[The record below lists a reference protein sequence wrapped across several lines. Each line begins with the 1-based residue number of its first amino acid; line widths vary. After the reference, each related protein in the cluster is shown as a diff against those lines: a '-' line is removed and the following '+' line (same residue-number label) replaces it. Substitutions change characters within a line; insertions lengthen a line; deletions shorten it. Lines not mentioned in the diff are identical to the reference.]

1 GRAPEASPS
10 LPCCPASERTCL
22 ARRLARSRGRC
33 RTAACLDAGTVR
45 SGLRDDYCIR
55 VNTSGSSPQWDV
67 LEDEPSHEEKIVRF
81 ARNDSWSVF
90 GENQTFRSRGDYLQT
105 QERRLRS
112 PFVESVCERI
122 EGDQR
127 GGTLNPI
134 TSLTAHQGYP
144 TGGKSCQC
152 AKCREAL
159 TGGFFLGNLR
169 RFHPGLKP
177 SPCEECGLACSCVA
191 SLSTQVDAGLVEKP
205 YEGQDAGRASETYAK
220 SLSSKISL
228 ECKKCGKAFIC
239 TSSFQGH
246 VRGSCGQS
254 VHACGVC
261 GNAFMFH
268 SRLTC
273 HVRTHAGERPSD
285 CIDYGKV
292 YSCLSYAQGHSSNQ
306 PGERVFQCGLC
317 GKAFTRRTYL
327 QSHVR
332 THTGGKPYKCQ
343 ECGKAFTRRAY
354 LQSHLRKHSGV
365 KSFKCQQC
373 GKAFYSSSYLQIH
386 ARIHTGERPCV
397 CQHCGKTFRYPANL
411 RAHVR
416 THTGERPYEC
426 KECGKTFSRVSSF
439 RRHGKTHS

>member
-1 GRAPEASPS
+1 MAALVITLCFKSQPFPS
-10 LPCCPASERTCL
+10 LCAVQWVMMELCCNRVYGMFQDSVVFVDVAVNFTPEEWALLDSSQRNLYRDVMLETCKNLASV
-22 ARRLARSRGRC
+22 GK
-33 RTAACLDAGTVR
+33 D
-45 SGLRDDYCIR
+45 
-55 VNTSGSSPQWDV
+55 GSI
-67 LEDEPSHEEKIVRF
+67 PSL
-81 ARNDSWSVF
+81 VF

-292 YSCLSYAQGHSSNQ
+292 YSCLSYAQGGR
-306 PGERVFQCGLC
+306 PEGAERGPEMVSARAG
-317 GKAFTRRTYL
+317 GADGTSRT
-327 QSHVR
+327 
-332 THTGGKPYKCQ
+332 
-343 ECGKAFTRRAY
+343 
-354 LQSHLRKHSGV
+354 
-365 KSFKCQQC
+365 
-373 GKAFYSSSYLQIH
+373 
-386 ARIHTGERPCV
+386 
-397 CQHCGKTFRYPANL
+397 
-411 RAHVR
+411 
-416 THTGERPYEC
+416 
-426 KECGKTFSRVSSF
+426 
-439 RRHGKTHS
+439 